1 MATGFSHSF
10 AYYLNL
16 LMNWMSWRVVLNEL
30 KSWIYYNY
38 NYHNY
43 MILVT
48 FKDEYKFHL
57 NFSLHNYNLFPILS
71 SHEKTHN
78 ESQLFDKNI
87 YNWSL

>member
-1 MATGFSHSF
+1 
-10 AYYLNL
+10 
-16 LMNWMSWRVVLNEL
+16 
-30 KSWIYYNY
+30 
-38 NYHNY
+38 